1 MVNIERDHVASYYA
15 ATINEPVNYPN
26 LEQDILSD
34 VCVVGAGFTGVNT
47 ALNLVKKG
55 YSVVLI
61 DSARVGWGASGRN
74 GGQLISGFTFSNK
87 FEKFGEEV
95 AQSVWK
101 LGADCTDLVRETIDE
116 FQIECDL
123 KEGFIEVALNNAQ
136 MDELVV
142 RKEEWDQRGY
152 QHNLTLVEKNEIT
165 NYVGSSNYIGGMIDS
180 GSGHLHPLNLVL
192 GEAKAAS
199 NLGVSIYEKTSALK
213 VNPGKQVLIET
224 DQGSVKAKNV
234 VLAGNAFIGKLNPKL
249 RRMIMPANSCI
260 IATEPLSDERAK
272 TIISQDMAV
281 CDLNAILDYYRLSS
295 DQRLLFGGRW
305 NYSGKEPKN
314 IDYHLRKRMLKVFP
328 ELEDLR
334 IDYAWGG
341 NVAVTIYRI
350 PQLGKLTENIFYSQG
365 YSGHGVGPTHMAAKV
380 IANAI
385 SNEWD
390 MIDTLSRIK
399 HIQLP
404 GGKWFSSPAMSLG
417 MAFYRLQDFW
427 ASKS

>member
-15 ATINEPVNYPN
+15 ATINEPVNYPR
-26 LEQDILSD
+26 LEQDITSD

-152 QHNLTLVEKNEIT
+152 QHNLTLVDKNKIT
-165 NYVGSSNYIGGMIDS
+165 S
-180 GSGHLHPLNLVL
+180 
-192 GEAKAAS
+192 EEFK
-199 NLGVSIYEKTSALK
+199 
-213 VNPGKQVLIET
+213 
-224 DQGSVKAKNV
+224 
-234 VLAGNAFIGKLNPKL
+234 FI
-249 RRMIMPANSCI
+249 
-260 IATEPLSDERAK
+260 
-272 TIISQDMAV
+272 
-281 CDLNAILDYYRLSS
+281 
-295 DQRLLFGGRW
+295 
-305 NYSGKEPKN
+305 
-314 IDYHLRKRMLKVFP
+314 
-328 ELEDLR
+328 
-334 IDYAWGG
+334 
-341 NVAVTIYRI
+341 
-350 PQLGKLTENIFYSQG
+350 
-365 YSGHGVGPTHMAAKV
+365 
-380 IANAI
+380 
-385 SNEWD
+385 
-390 MIDTLSRIK
+390 
-399 HIQLP
+399 
-404 GGKWFSSPAMSLG
+404 
-417 MAFYRLQDFW
+417 
-427 ASKS
+427 